1 MRIIL
6 SLFLL
11 WAWPLQA
18 LAWGDEGHKVIG
30 IIAEHFLEPIV
41 RQKVDALLAAD
52 ADTLTGADFV
62 SRTTWADRWR
72 DSDRYGSKARYY
84 ATQQWHFVDQEMSGP
99 DLNAACFG
107 HPSLNGKVASD
118 GPAQDCVV
126 DKIEQFAVE
135 LKATDTSMPERTL
148 ALKFLLHLIGDLHQ
162 PLHAGDDDDRGGN
175 QVLVLDGRKTVAER
189 LHAYWDK
196 TVVERL
202 GRDPE
207 RIADVLIKRYESQA
221 DAIAQGNPKSWAQE
235 SFEVA
240 RDVAYA
246 LPGETESDAHG
257 DTAYRL
263 DGAYEQAAVPA
274 ASQQMAR
281 GGIRLARMLNEA
293 FR

>member
-52 ADTLTGADFV
+52 ADTLTGVDFV

-84 ATQQWHFVDQEMSGP
+84 ATRQWHFVDQEMSGP

-221 DAIAQGNPKSWAQE
+221 DAIAQRNPKSWAQE

-263 DGAYEQAAVPA
+263 DAAYEQAAVPA
-274 ASQQMAR
+274 ASLQIAR
-281 GGIRLARMLNEA
+281 AGIRLARVLNEA